1 MAVPRVFVSSTY
13 YDLKQYR
20 SNIAEFIHGLGYEP
34 IMHERQGVA
43 YTQEHALETDCY
55 HELASC
61 DIAVCIIGNHFGS
74 KSLENDLSVTMNE
87 IKSAIK
93 QKIKVYIFI
102 ANDVYT
108 ENRTYLL
115 NKDTGSFKSAFVD
128 DIKIHE
134 FIAELKDSVRNHF
147 IAPFETTDQII
158 STLRAQ
164 FAGLLQNLLQRE
176 ASMTDAKTA
185 YDLQQSADSMKAILA
200 DFVQEKEEFFKKF
213 DSSIYTTNWTLR
225 HIKKHLGLEKSS
237 FFASNIEAL
246 DEIMLAMGFSIN
258 SIGDTPDV
266 VRCYA
271 KDCGDVIKS
280 ITLMNELVDKQGN
293 IKDIRKKD
301 IIDKNLIYSDEVKK
315 EPDFPF

>member
-158 STLRAQ
+158 SVLRAQ

-176 ASMTDAKTA
+176 ASMTEAKTA
-185 YDLQQSADSMKAILA
+185 YDLQQSADSMKAVLA

-213 DSSIYTTNWTLR
+213 DSSIYAPNLTLLR
-225 HIKKHLGLEKSS
+225 LKKYLGLDKSS
-237 FFASNIEAL
+237 LFARNIEAL
-246 DEIMLAMGFSIN
+246 DEIMLTMGFTIRDIEDGSDI
-258 SIGDTPDV
+258 
-266 VRCYA
+266 VRCYD
-271 KDCGDVIKS
+271 KDCGDIVKHITVKS
-280 ITLMNELVDKQGN
+280 ELVDKRGN
-293 IKDIRKKD
+293 LKCFLKNDIVE
-301 IIDKNLIYSDEVKK
+301 KNLLYAEDVNNDSG
-315 EPDFPF
+315 FPF